1 VPRMSTAGDDRPRT
15 ASDLS
20 PVTLALASLAS
31 VVATVTVSRFGLAG
45 TLAGAALAPVVIA
58 VVRELGRSPVERVV
72 RLPSGARTVVERGP
86 RVRPRTVALTA
97 GLAFAGAVAF
107 FTVPDMIAGTSVV
120 SDRPST
126 FFSPGDGTPGSDG
139 GATTTPTGT
148 GDAPVTAPPADDP
161 ATAPEPVTT
170 APAPATT
177 TPAEPPPAATAPA
190 PTPPPPATP
199 AAPAQPP
206 G

>member
-1 VPRMSTAGDDRPRT
+1 MSTPGDDRPR
-15 ASDLS
+15 ASSDLS

-58 VVRELGRSPVERVV
+58 VVRELGRTPVERVV
-72 RLPSGARTVVERGP
+72 RLPSGARAVVERRP

-97 GLAFAGAVAF
+97 GIAFAATVAII
-107 FTVPDMIAGTSVV
+107 TVPDLIAGTSVV

-126 FFSPGDGTPGSDG
+126 FFSPRDRPPDG
-139 GATTTPTGT
+139 GGVTTAPS
-148 GDAPVTAPPADDP
+148 DAGEEPVTAPPAG
-161 ATAPEPVTT
+161 TPET

-177 TPAEPPPAATAPA
+177 APADPPPAATAPA
-190 PTPPPPATP
+190 PVETAPAPVETAP
-199 AAPAQPP
+199 AAPATAPEAVPPP